1 MNFIH
6 AARAALAAAVLAG
19 GVLGTSVAPTL
30 ADAANLQPTQTL
42 FTCSCSTQAPDQA
55 VDIPG
60 TQLSFSGVVSPNAS
74 GTVEVFHSEYIQN
87 ALQVGY
93 AATVPV
99 TDGQFSFSIAT
110 NGDPGGWSVSP
121 SAPLILGAGTHW
133 LIAVYLGND
142 GLAPSASPVFRQV
155 ISSQPVADPY
165 LQPTQTLFTSPS
177 ATQAPDEAV
186 DRIGGP
192 LTFTG
197 VVAPNAS
204 GTVIMLDFEPD
215 GKSLHVGPVPV
226 ADGQFSVSIPTSA
239 GKGIIGA
246 GASLGSGTHW
256 LTAVYLGNEGLA
268 PSSSPVFT
276 EVLGS

>member
-1 MNFIH
+1 ME
-6 AARAALAAAVLAG
+6 RA
-19 GVLGTSVAPTL
+19 PRW
-30 ADAANLQPTQTL
+30 
-42 FTCSCSTQAPDQA
+42 
-55 VDIPG
+55 
-60 TQLSFSGVVSPNAS
+60 
-74 GTVEVFHSEYIQN
+74 
-87 ALQVGY
+87 
-93 AATVPV
+93 
-99 TDGQFSFSIAT
+99 QFSFSIAT

-186 DRIGGP
+186 DRIGAP
-192 LTFTG
+192 LTFAG
-197 VVAPNAS
+197 FVAPNAS

-215 GKSLHVGPVPV
+215 GASLHVGLVPV

-239 GKGIIGA
+239 GKGINWDVHGS
-246 GASLGSGTHW
+246 SLGSGTHW
-256 LTAVYLGNEGLA
+256 LTAVYLGNDGLA

-276 EVLGS
+276 EVIQGQHF